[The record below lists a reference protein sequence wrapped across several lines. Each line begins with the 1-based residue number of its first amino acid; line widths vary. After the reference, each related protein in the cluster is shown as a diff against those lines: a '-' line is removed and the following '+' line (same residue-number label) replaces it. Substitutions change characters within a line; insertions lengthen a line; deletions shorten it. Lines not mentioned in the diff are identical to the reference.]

1 MTELSVELS
10 EEDFLCVGHMLK
22 TYERNHGK
30 QERVELA
37 KYIVERAKDP
47 ENYLHKYFD
56 WADKKQRRV
65 LANSIVLKLRAK
77 TVKRPAKPV
86 LVEKTEG
93 PPPVYTMPM
102 PDFAGVPDRAD
113 ITAAV
118 LEAGRLVRE
127 NPDWESRA
135 RLSPAARK
143 AVSSVLQANKGL
155 ISSVVRKYVKR
166 LKTLEEEDL
175 VQAGNIG
182 LMRAIPKYDP
192 SLGGWSTYAFSW
204 VFQAVTRIIC
214 EEDSTIRAP
223 VHVRDLHHRVERVR
237 GELES
242 KNQRPV
248 TDEEVA
254 ASIKSDISRVRL
266 AVSKSLGVPVSL
278 DAPSSRGEGGRDTTL
293 HDIIPDE
300 HVDEAEES
308 CDQTRR
314 ETAVRK
320 LLCLLSPRERRIL
333 KGRFWDESTLT
344 SLGLPEGITR
354 ERARQIQ
361 KEAIEKL
368 RKVAEELGV
377 AKELGISL

>member
-1 MTELSVELS
+1 
-10 EEDFLCVGHMLK
+10 
-22 TYERNHGK
+22 
-30 QERVELA
+30 
-37 KYIVERAKDP
+37 
-47 ENYLHKYFD
+47 
-56 WADKKQRRV
+56 
-65 LANSIVLKLRAK
+65 
-77 TVKRPAKPV
+77 
-86 LVEKTEG
+86 
-93 PPPVYTMPM
+93 
-102 PDFAGVPDRAD
+102 
-113 ITAAV
+113 
-118 LEAGRLVRE
+118 
-127 NPDWESRA
+127 
-135 RLSPAARK
+135 
-143 AVSSVLQANKGL
+143 
-155 ISSVVRKYVKR
+155 
-166 LKTLEEEDL
+166 
-175 VQAGNIG
+175 
-182 LMRAIPKYDP
+182 
-192 SLGGWSTYAFSW
+192 
-204 VFQAVTRIIC
+204 
-214 EEDSTIRAP
+214 
-223 VHVRDLHHRVERVR
+223 VR

-266 AVSKSLGVPVSL
+266 AVSKSLGVPVSM
-278 DAPSSRGEGGRDTTL
+278 DAPSSRGGRDTTL